1 MSAPDPQS
9 LEVANLIKI
18 LNWPKE
24 KVFPCL
30 DLLRL
35 ALVNPPSAEQIL
47 SKHSEE
53 LLDLLLQNL
62 SSHDKAANQ
71 MLALRSLANLFLS
84 AKGKRESCHVILA
97 R

>member
-1 MSAPDPQS
+1 MDLS
-9 LEVANLIKI
+9 NLVKI

-24 KVFPCL
+24 QVFPCL

-35 ALVNPPSAEQIL
+35 ALVNAAVSDQLL

-62 SSHDKAANQ
+62 SPNDKPANQ
-71 MLALRSLANLFLS
+71 MLALRSLANLFVS
-84 AKGKRESCHVILA
+84 EKGEEGL
-97 R
+97 